1 MQDALLFLFRLII
14 PTFLYNF
21 AIIIRDTLEHL
32 VLKKLNI
39 LILNTIIMDNY
50 VKNVSEISESAI
62 LNKVMA
68 RVFMLMT
75 FALVVTG
82 VTSYLIIGN
91 ENILMSL
98 FSNISTFYI
107 ICGAELL
114 LVFIL
119 SLFINKIS
127 FNVALI
133 MFALYSIMN
142 GVTLAPLLFMYTEE
156 SVTSTFLIT
165 AGTFGAMALFGYT
178 TKTSLTSMGKIL
190 MMALIG
196 LIIASIVN
204 IFLNSSGFEMILN
217 YAGVLIFVGLTAY
230 DTQKVKVYIQEA
242 IENDNV
248 SIPKLAVMSALTLY
262 LDFINLFI
270 RLLSILGKRK

>member
-1 MQDALLFLFRLII
+1 
-14 PTFLYNF
+14 
-21 AIIIRDTLEHL
+21 
-32 VLKKLNI
+32 
-39 LILNTIIMDNY
+39 MDNY
-50 VKNVSEISESAI
+50 VKNVSEISESSI

-75 FALVVTG
+75 LALGVTG
-82 VTSYLIIGN
+82 AASYFIMAN
-91 ENILMSL
+91 ENLMMTL
-98 FSNISTFYI
+98 LSNINIFYVL
-107 ICGAELL
+107 CGAELL

-119 SLFINKIS
+119 SMTINKIS
-127 FNVALI
+127 FNAALI
-133 MFALYSIMN
+133 MFALYSIVN
-142 GVTLAPLLFMYTEE
+142 GVTLAPLLFMFTEE
-156 SVTSTFLIT
+156 SVVSTFLIT

-178 TKTSLTSMGKIL
+178 TKSNLSGIGKIL

-204 IFLNSSGFEMILN
+204 IFLNSSGLGMILN

-230 DTQKVKVYIQEA
+230 DTQKVKAYIQEA
-242 IENDNV
+242 IENDSV
-248 SIPKLAVMSALTLY
+248 SIPKLAVISALTLY

>member
-1 MQDALLFLFRLII
+1 
-14 PTFLYNF
+14 
-21 AIIIRDTLEHL
+21 
-32 VLKKLNI
+32 
-39 LILNTIIMDNY
+39 MDNY
-50 VKNVSEISESAI
+50 VKNVSEISESSI

-75 FALVVTG
+75 LALGVTG
-82 VTSYLIIGN
+82 AASYFIMAN
-91 ENILMSL
+91 ENLMMTL
-98 FSNISTFYI
+98 LSNINIFYVL
-107 ICGAELL
+107 CGAELL

-119 SLFINKIS
+119 SMTINNIS
-127 FNVALI
+127 FNAALI
-133 MFALYSIMN
+133 MFALYSIVN
-142 GVTLAPLLFMYTEE
+142 GVTLAPLLFIFTEE
-156 SVTSTFLIT
+156 SVVSTFLIT

-178 TKTSLTSMGKIL
+178 TKSNLSGIGKIL

-204 IFLNSSGFEMILN
+204 IFLNSSGLGMILN

-230 DTQKVKVYIQEA
+230 DTQKVKAYIQEA
-242 IENDNV
+242 IENDSV
-248 SIPKLAVMSALTLY
+248 SIPKLAVISALTLY

>member
-32 VLKKLNI
+32 ILKKLKN
-39 LILNTIIMDNY
+39 LILNTLIMDNY

>member
-1 MQDALLFLFRLII
+1 
-14 PTFLYNF
+14 
-21 AIIIRDTLEHL
+21 
-32 VLKKLNI
+32 
-39 LILNTIIMDNY
+39 MDNY
-50 VKNVSEISESAI
+50 VKNVSEISESSI

-75 FALVVTG
+75 LALGVTG
-82 VTSYLIIGN
+82 AASYFIMAN
-91 ENILMSL
+91 ENLMMTL
-98 FSNISTFYI
+98 LSNINIFYVL
-107 ICGAELL
+107 CGAELL

-119 SLFINKIS
+119 SMTINNIS
-127 FNVALI
+127 FNAALI
-133 MFALYSIMN
+133 MFALYSIVN
-142 GVTLAPLLFMYTEE
+142 GVTLAPLLFMFTEE
-156 SVTSTFLIT
+156 SVVSTFLIT

-178 TKTSLTSMGKIL
+178 TKSNLSGIGKIL

-204 IFLNSSGFEMILN
+204 FFLNSSGLGMILN

-230 DTQKVKVYIQEA
+230 DTQKVKAYIQEA
-242 IENDNV
+242 IENDSV
-248 SIPKLAVMSALTLY
+248 SIPKLAVISALTLY

>member
-1 MQDALLFLFRLII
+1 MKNALLFRFQLII
-14 PTFLYNF
+14 PAFFCNF

-32 VLKKLNI
+32 ILKKLNI
-39 LILNTIIMDNY
+39 LILNTLIMDNY

-142 GVTLAPLLFMYTEE
+142 GVTLAPLLFMFTEE

>member
-32 VLKKLNI
+32 ILNKLNI

-178 TKTSLTSMGKIL
+178 TKTSLTGMGKIL

>member
-1 MQDALLFLFRLII
+1 
-14 PTFLYNF
+14 
-21 AIIIRDTLEHL
+21 
-32 VLKKLNI
+32 
-39 LILNTIIMDNY
+39 MDNY
-50 VKNVSEISESAI
+50 VKNVSEISESSI

-75 FALVVTG
+75 LALGVTG
-82 VTSYLIIGN
+82 AASYFIMAN
-91 ENILMSL
+91 ENLMMTL
-98 FSNISTFYI
+98 LSNINIFYVL
-107 ICGAELL
+107 CGAELL

-119 SLFINKIS
+119 SMTINNIS
-127 FNVALI
+127 FNAALI
-133 MFALYSIMN
+133 MFSLYSILN
-142 GVTLAPLLFMYTEE
+142 GVTLAPLLFMFTEE
-156 SVTSTFLIT
+156 SVVSTFLIT

-178 TKTSLTSMGKIL
+178 TKSNLSSIGKIL

-204 IFLNSSGFEMILN
+204 IFLNSSGLGMILN

-230 DTQKVKVYIQEA
+230 DTQKVKAYIQEA
-242 IENDNV
+242 IENDSV
-248 SIPKLAVMSALTLY
+248 SIPKLAVISALTLY

>member
-1 MQDALLFLFRLII
+1 
-14 PTFLYNF
+14 
-21 AIIIRDTLEHL
+21 
-32 VLKKLNI
+32 
-39 LILNTIIMDNY
+39 MDNY
-50 VKNVSEISESAI
+50 VKNVSEISESSI

-75 FALVVTG
+75 LALGVTG
-82 VTSYLIIGN
+82 AASYFIMAN
-91 ENILMSL
+91 ENLMITL
-98 FSNISTFYI
+98 LSNINIFYVL
-107 ICGAELL
+107 CGAELL

-119 SLFINKIS
+119 SMTINNIS
-127 FNVALI
+127 FNAALI
-133 MFALYSIMN
+133 MFSLYSILN
-142 GVTLAPLLFMYTEE
+142 GVTLAPLLFMFTEE
-156 SVTSTFLIT
+156 SVVSTFLIT

-178 TKTSLTSMGKIL
+178 TKSNLSSIGKIL

-204 IFLNSSGFEMILN
+204 IFLNSSGLGMILN

-230 DTQKVKVYIQEA
+230 DTQKVKAYIQEA
-242 IENDNV
+242 IENDSV
-248 SIPKLAVMSALTLY
+248 SIPKLAVISALTLY

>member
-1 MQDALLFLFRLII
+1 
-14 PTFLYNF
+14 
-21 AIIIRDTLEHL
+21 
-32 VLKKLNI
+32 
-39 LILNTIIMDNY
+39 MDNY
-50 VKNVSEISESAI
+50 VKNVSEISESTI

-98 FSNISTFYI
+98 FSNITTFYI

-119 SLFINKIS
+119 SLCINTIS
-127 FNVALI
+127 FNTALI

-142 GVTLAPLLFMYTEE
+142 GVTIAPLLFVFTEE
-156 SVTSTFLIT
+156 SVVSTFLIT

-230 DTQKVKVYIQEA
+230 DTQKVKVYIQDA
-242 IENDNV
+242 IENDTV

>member
-1 MQDALLFLFRLII
+1 
-14 PTFLYNF
+14 
-21 AIIIRDTLEHL
+21 
-32 VLKKLNI
+32 
-39 LILNTIIMDNY
+39 MDNY
-50 VKNVSEISESAI
+50 VKNVSEISESTI

-68 RVFMLMT
+68 RVFTLMT

-98 FSNISTFYI
+98 FSNITTFYI

-119 SLFINKIS
+119 SLCINTIS
-127 FNVALI
+127 FNTALI

-142 GVTLAPLLFMYTEE
+142 GVTIAPLLFVFTEE
-156 SVTSTFLIT
+156 SVVSTFLIT

-178 TKTSLTSMGKIL
+178 TKTSLTGIGKIL

-204 IFLNSSGFEMILN
+204 IFLKSSGFEMILN

-230 DTQKVKVYIQEA
+230 DTQKVKVYIQDA
-242 IENDNV
+242 IDNDTV

>member
-1 MQDALLFLFRLII
+1 
-14 PTFLYNF
+14 
-21 AIIIRDTLEHL
+21 
-32 VLKKLNI
+32 
-39 LILNTIIMDNY
+39 MDNY
-50 VKNVSEISESAI
+50 VKNVSEISESSI

-75 FALVVTG
+75 LALGVTG
-82 VTSYLIIGN
+82 AASYFIMAN
-91 ENILMSL
+91 ENLMMTL
-98 FSNISTFYI
+98 LSNINIFYVL
-107 ICGAELL
+107 CGAELL

-119 SLFINKIS
+119 SMTINNIS
-127 FNVALI
+127 FNAALI
-133 MFALYSIMN
+133 MFSLYSILN
-142 GVTLAPLLFMYTEE
+142 GVTLAPLLFMFTEE
-156 SVTSTFLIT
+156 SVVSTFLIT

-178 TKTSLTSMGKIL
+178 TKSNLSSIGKIL

-204 IFLNSSGFEMILN
+204 FFLNSSGLGMILN

-230 DTQKVKVYIQEA
+230 DTQKVKAYIQEA
-242 IENDNV
+242 IENDSV
-248 SIPKLAVMSALTLY
+248 SIPKLAVISALTLY

>member
-1 MQDALLFLFRLII
+1 
-14 PTFLYNF
+14 
-21 AIIIRDTLEHL
+21 
-32 VLKKLNI
+32 
-39 LILNTIIMDNY
+39 
-50 VKNVSEISESAI
+50 
-62 LNKVMA
+62 
-68 RVFMLMT
+68 
-75 FALVVTG
+75 
-82 VTSYLIIGN
+82 
-91 ENILMSL
+91 
-98 FSNISTFYI
+98 
-107 ICGAELL
+107 
-114 LVFIL
+114 
-119 SLFINKIS
+119 
-127 FNVALI
+127 
-133 MFALYSIMN
+133 
-142 GVTLAPLLFMYTEE
+142 
-156 SVTSTFLIT
+156 
-165 AGTFGAMALFGYT
+165 
-178 TKTSLTSMGKIL
+178 MGKIL

>member
-1 MQDALLFLFRLII
+1 
-14 PTFLYNF
+14 
-21 AIIIRDTLEHL
+21 
-32 VLKKLNI
+32 
-39 LILNTIIMDNY
+39 MDNY
-50 VKNVSEISESAI
+50 VKNVSEISESTI

-68 RVFMLMT
+68 RVFTLMT

-98 FSNISTFYI
+98 FSNITTFYI

-119 SLFINKIS
+119 SLCINTIS
-127 FNVALI
+127 FNTALI

-230 DTQKVKVYIQEA
+230 DTQKVKVYIQDA
-242 IENDNV
+242 IENDTV